1 LKKIFFYCLVTASQL
16 LAQQDFRIEPDVIQ
30 SGKFF
35 NSEIHFFPSDQDYSV
50 YYSYKISFSQL
61 FFQKKDENFHAGI
74 SINIEI
80 KDSSGSSTKRA
91 FDERKI
97 SVEDFDITTSPN
109 SFLQGVIEFN
119 LPEGKYNLLAIISDL
134 TSKRER
140 RIPPIELEINK
151 SNTILN
157 PIVFDPGKI
166 NCDEL
171 ESYVLSNNSSSIPF
185 NKPNNDLVIPVS
197 DPKINS
203 LTIAIKRGDTV
214 LITGEKII
222 DSFIANPEIKLCNDK
237 VVIRQS
243 IDTANVKIFLVKDF
257 SSKLNEGPIQ
267 LEIYPDE
274 NVDDKQIYNLNV
286 IWIAKPISLTDPE
299 AAIKLLEIIEPKKI
313 VSDLLSREGS
323 YSNNLF
329 DYWNTKDP
337 TPDTKY
343 NELMNEFYVRVDYC
357 EMNFRT
363 IAGNG
368 GAKSDRGRTY
378 IKFGT
383 PDEIERDTNS
393 SDKVVETWFYKK
405 SNRKFLFVDEDG
417 TGKFQLTEG
426 Q

>member
-16 LAQQDFRIEPDVIQ
+16 LAQQDFRIEPDIIQ

-35 NSEIHFFPSDQDYSV
+35 NSETHFFPADQDYSV
-50 YYSYKISFSQL
+50 YYSYKISYSQL
-61 FFQKKDENFHAGI
+61 FFEKKEDKFYGGI
-74 SINIEI
+74 SVNLEI
-80 KDSSGSSTKRA
+80 KDTTGNTVKRA

-97 SVEDFDITTSPN
+97 SVEDFDITNSPN
-109 SFLQGVIEFN
+109 VFLQGVIEFN
-119 LPEGKYNLLAIISDL
+119 LPVGKYNLLAVISDQ

-140 RIPPIELEINK
+140 RIPPIDLLINK

-166 NCDEL
+166 NCDEI

-203 LTIAIKRGDTV
+203 LTLAIKRGDTV
-214 LITGEKII
+214 LISGEKIV
-222 DSFIANPEIKLCNDK
+222 DSFLANPEIKLCNDK

-243 IDTANVKIFLVKDF
+243 IDTANVEIFLLKDF

-267 LEIYPDE
+267 LEIYPDGK
-274 NVDDKQIYNLNV
+274 VDDKQIYNLNV
-286 IWIAKPISLTDPE
+286 IWIAKPISLME
-299 AAIKLLEIIEPKKI
+299 AEDAIKFLEIIEPKEK
-313 VSDLLSREGS
+313 VSELLNKQGS
-323 YSNNLF
+323 YENNLY
-329 DYWNTKDP
+329 DYWSEKDP
-337 TPDTKY
+337 TPDTRY
-343 NELMNEFYVRVDYC
+343 NELMNEFYSRVDYC

-363 IAGNG
+363 LAGNG
-368 GAKSDRGRTY
+368 GAKSDRGKTY

-393 SDKVVETWFYKK
+393 ADKVVETWIYKK

>member
-1 LKKIFFYCLVTASQL
+1 MKKIFFYCLISASQL
-16 LAQQDFRIEPDVIQ
+16 LAQKDFRIEPDIIQ
-30 SGKFF
+30 SGKFY
-35 NSEIHFFPSDQDYSV
+35 NSEIHFFPSNQDYSV
-50 YYSYKISFSQL
+50 YYSYKISYSQL
-61 FFQKKDENFHAGI
+61 FFEKKNEKFYAGI
-74 SINIEI
+74 NINLEIMDSAGNSI
-80 KDSSGSSTKRA
+80 KRA

-97 SVEDFDITTSPN
+97 SVEDFDITNSPN
-109 SFLQGVIEFN
+109 AFLQGVIEFN
-119 LPEGKYNLLAIISDL
+119 LPAGKYNLLAIISDL

-140 RIPPIELEINK
+140 RIPPIELQINK
-151 SNTILN
+151 TNTILN

-214 LITGEKII
+214 LISGEKII
-222 DSFIANPEIKLCNDK
+222 DSFLANPEIKLCNDK
-237 VVIRQS
+237 IVIRQS

-274 NVDDKQIYNLNV
+274 NVEDKQIYKLNV
-286 IWIAKPISLTDPE
+286 IWIAKPISLMDAE
-299 AAIKLLEIIEPKKI
+299 AAIKLLEIIEPKVK
-313 VSDLLSREGS
+313 VSDLLSKQGPNE
-323 YSNNLF
+323 NNLYG
-329 DYWNTKDP
+329 YWNEKDP

-343 NELMNEFYVRVDYC
+343 NELMNEFYSRVDYC
-357 EMNFRT
+357 EKNFRT
-363 IAGNG
+363 ISGNG
-368 GAKSDRGRTY
+368 GAKSDRGKTY
-378 IKFGT
+378 IKFGM
-383 PDEIERDTNS
+383 PDSIERDTNS
-393 SDKVVETWFYKK
+393 NDKVVETWFYKK
-405 SNRKFLFVDEDG
+405 SNRKFFFVDVDG

>member
-1 LKKIFFYCLVTASQL
+1 LKKIFYYCLITATQL
-16 LAQQDFRIEPDVIQ
+16 LAQQDFRIEPDIIQ

-35 NSEIHFFPSDQDYSV
+35 NSEIHFFPSTQDYSV
-50 YYSYKISFSQL
+50 YYSYKISYSQL
-61 FFQKKDENFHAGI
+61 FFEKKNEKFYAGI

-80 KDSSGSSTKRA
+80 KDTTGNTVKRA

-97 SVEDFDITTSPN
+97 TVEDFDITDSPN
-109 SFLQGVIEFN
+109 SFLQGVIEFK
-119 LPEGKYNLLAIISDL
+119 LPAGKFNILAIISDL

-140 RIPPIELEINK
+140 RIPPVDLVINK
-151 SNTILN
+151 SSTILN
-157 PIVFDPGKI
+157 PIIVNPGKI

-171 ESYVLSNNSSSIPF
+171 EAYVLSNNSSSIPF
-185 NKPNNDLVIPVS
+185 NRPNSLVIPVS

-203 LTIAIKRGDTV
+203 LTLTIKRGDTV
-214 LITGEKII
+214 LITDEKIV
-222 DSFIANPEIKLCNDK
+222 DFYYSDPKIKLCHEEI
-237 VVIRQS
+237 VIRQS
-243 IDTANVKIFLVKDF
+243 IDTSDSKIFLLKDF
-257 SSKLNEGPIQ
+257 SSKLSEGLIQ
-267 LEIYPDE
+267 LEIYSDD
-274 NVDDKQIYNLNV
+274 NIDDKKIYNLNV

-299 AAIKLLEIIEPKKI
+299 AAIKILEIVEPKDK
-313 VSDLLSREGS
+313 VSDLLRKEGS

-343 NELMNEFYVRVDYC
+343 NELMNEFYTRVDYC

-378 IKFGT
+378 IKFGL

-405 SNRKFLFVDEDG
+405 SNRIFLFVDEDG